1 MNIININNSDDLRSY
16 IKSKKIFKNLY
27 IREIYTSLQ
36 GHKTKKTSLIIFL
49 IKTWAFLIYHFL
61 IALRRRNIKL
71 DNSILFLSP
80 DHLFDEGLKFHRYW
94 ELIPEYH
101 DIKGVDFI
109 FFSNL
114 KDRIFS
120 KNKGV
125 SKSIDSYFS
134 LKSCIKLFL
143 IVLKLNILTVN
154 IQLDLIFRKIKNA
167 KYVNNIYNLGTLND
181 YFIYFLLSDFSNHKD
196 NTNKS
201 IYLAGEFQF
210 WELGLFKN
218 FKKNRFLYQH
228 SGVRFNDSRISFFKN
243 ENKDLNILVTNAA
256 ELDYLKSIGFSKL
269 TIEKNFRSNDL
280 WIKVSDKKDSPV
292 FFGSLDTNL
301 DKRILAKLEGDVSY
315 RPHPSVPSKFINFD
329 NIWIDTE
336 EKITPIVYSQS
347 AMSKN
352 LLENKIRCKV
362 IFRNSFDMSLVT
374 VKSEIEKSK
383 NTKSIILDDY
393 SLIEL

>member
-154 IQLDLIFRKIKNA
+154 IQLDLIFRKIKSA

>member
-280 WIKVSDKKDSPV
+280 WIKVSDRKDSPV

>member
-1 MNIININNSDDLRSY
+1 MSIININNSDDLRSY
-16 IKSKKIFKNLY
+16 IKSKKLLKNLY
-27 IREIYTSLQ
+27 IREIYTSLK
-36 GHKTKKTSLIIFL
+36 GYKAKKTSFIIFL
-49 IKTWAFLIYHFL
+49 IKSWVFLFYHFL
-61 IALRRRNIKL
+61 IVLRPRNVKL
-71 DNSILFLSP
+71 ENQILFLSP
-80 DHLFDEGLKFHRYW
+80 DHLFDESLKFHRYW
-94 ELIPEYH
+94 ELIPNYH
-101 DIKGVDFI
+101 DIKHVDFI

-114 KDRIFS
+114 KDRLVS

-134 LKSCIKLFL
+134 FKSFIKLFL
-143 IVLKLNILTVN
+143 IVLQINILTVN
-154 IQLDLIFRKIKNA
+154 INIDLFFRKIKSG
-167 KYVNNIYNLGTLND
+167 KYINNIYNLGTLND

-196 NTNKS
+196 NTDKS

-210 WELGLFKN
+210 WELGLFTN

-243 ENKDLNILVTNAA
+243 ENKDLNILVTNNT

-269 TIEKNFRSNDL
+269 AIEKNFRSNDL
-280 WIKVSDKKDSPV
+280 WIKVSDKKDRPV

-362 IFRNSFDMSLVT
+362 IFRNSFEMSLVT

>member
-16 IKSKKIFKNLY
+16 IKSKKFFRNLY
-27 IREIYTSLQ
+27 IREIYSSLQ

-154 IQLDLIFRKIKNA
+154 IQLDLIFRKIKSA

-362 IFRNSFDMSLVT
+362 IFRNIFDISLVT
-374 VKSEIEKSK
+374 FKSEIEKSK
-383 NTKSIILDDY
+383 NAKSIILDDY

>member
-16 IKSKKIFKNLY
+16 IKSKKIFRNLY

-61 IALRRRNIKL
+61 IALRRKNIKL

-94 ELIPEYH
+94 ELIPDYH
-101 DIKGVDFI
+101 DIKYVDFI

-154 IQLDLIFRKIKNA
+154 IQLDLIFRKIKSA

-181 YFIYFLLSDFSNHKD
+181 YFVYYLLSDFSNHKD
-196 NTNKS
+196 STNKS

-210 WELGLFKN
+210 WELGLFNN

-243 ENKDLNILVTNAA
+243 ENKDLNILVTNNT

-269 TIEKNFRSNDL
+269 AIEENFRSNDL
-280 WIKVSDKKDSPV
+280 WIKVSDKKDKPV

-301 DKRILAKLEGDVSY
+301 DNRILAELEGNVSY

-336 EKITPIVYSQS
+336 EEITPIVYSQS

-362 IFRNSFDMSLVT
+362 IFKNSFDMSLVN
-374 VKSEIEKSK
+374 VKSQIEKSK
-383 NTKSIILDDY
+383 NAKSKILDDY

>member
-27 IREIYTSLQ
+27 IREIYSSLQ

-61 IALRRRNIKL
+61 VALRRRNIKL

-101 DIKGVDFI
+101 DIKYVDFI

-114 KDRIFS
+114 KDRIYS

-154 IQLDLIFRKIKNA
+154 IQLDLIFRKIKSA
-167 KYVNNIYNLGTLND
+167 KYINNIYNLGTLND

-196 NTNKS
+196 TTNKS

-243 ENKDLNILVTNAA
+243 ENKDLNILVTNNT

-269 TIEKNFRSNDL
+269 AIEENFRSNDL
-280 WIKVSDKKDSPV
+280 WIKVSDKKDNPV
-292 FFGSLDTNL
+292 LFGSLDTNL
-301 DKRILAKLEGDVSY
+301 DNRILAELKGNVSY
-315 RPHPSVPSKFINFD
+315 RPHPSVPSKFINYD
-329 NIWIDTE
+329 NIWIDTK
-336 EKITPIVYSQS
+336 EKINPIVYSQS

-383 NTKSIILDDY
+383 NAKSKILDDY

>member
-27 IREIYTSLQ
+27 IREIYSSLQ

-101 DIKGVDFI
+101 DIKYVDFI

-120 KNKGV
+120 KNKGI

-134 LKSCIKLFL
+134 IKSCIKLFL

-154 IQLDLIFRKIKNA
+154 IQLDLIFRKIKSA
-167 KYVNNIYNLGTLND
+167 KYINNIYNLGTLND

-210 WELGLFKN
+210 WELGLFKS

-243 ENKDLNILVTNAA
+243 ENKDLNILVTNNT

-269 TIEKNFRSNDL
+269 AIEKNFRSNDL
-280 WIKVSDKKDSPV
+280 WIQVSDKKDSPV

-301 DKRILAKLEGDVSY
+301 DKRILAKLEGNVSY

-383 NTKSIILDDY
+383 NAKSIILDDY

>member
-16 IKSKKIFKNLY
+16 IKSKKFFRNLY
-27 IREIYTSLQ
+27 IREIYSSLQ

-101 DIKGVDFI
+101 DIKYVDFI

-120 KNKGV
+120 KNKGI

-134 LKSCIKLFL
+134 IKSCIKLFL

-154 IQLDLIFRKIKNA
+154 IQLDLIFRKIKSA
-167 KYVNNIYNLGTLND
+167 KYINNIYNLGTLND

-210 WELGLFKN
+210 WELGLFKS

-243 ENKDLNILVTNAA
+243 ENKDLNILVTNNT

-269 TIEKNFRSNDL
+269 AIEKNFRSNDL
-280 WIKVSDKKDSPV
+280 WIQVSDKKDSPV

-301 DKRILAKLEGDVSY
+301 DKRILAKLEGNVSY

-383 NTKSIILDDY
+383 NAKSIILDDY